1 MKSLFVALLFF
12 FTSYVYGQSLNKPDS
27 ITLEQNV
34 EIKAEKIR
42 RALSQ
47 GADFCTMALW
57 YSKDPTK
64 DDCGFMKNI
73 KLAEMY
79 PQWSR
84 IVAKLKEK
92 ETSEVFYTSFG
103 LHIVR
108 VISIRDDYYTVQQ
121 ILIN

>member
-1 MKSLFVALLFF
+1 
-12 FTSYVYGQSLNKPDS
+12 
-27 ITLEQNV
+27 
-34 EIKAEKIR
+34 
-42 RALSQ
+42 
-47 GADFCTMALW
+47 MALW
-57 YSKDPTK
+57 YSKDGTK
-64 DDCGFMKNI
+64 DDCGFIKNI

-84 IVAKLKEK
+84 VVAKLKEK

-108 VISIRDDYYTVQQ
+108 VISVRDDYYTVQQ